1 MWFTTSQQQTFE
13 LAQAVGAFLQPED
26 TVFLTGDLGTGKSVF
41 ARGVAAALDIHEP
54 MASPSF
60 TIMYPYRGKTNL
72 YHFDLYRLEEPEEFY
87 QAGLDEFIGGDGVA
101 LVEWPDHADFLPSPR
116 IDVTIERG
124 QGDDERFISLEFTG
138 MDDRRAQIE
147 AALTAWEE

>member
-1 MWFTTSQQQTFE
+1 MWFTSSQQQTFD
-13 LAQAVGAFLQPED
+13 LAQALGAFLQNED

-60 TIMYPYRGKTNL
+60 TIMYPYRGRTNL

-87 QAGLDEFIGGDGVA
+87 QAGLDEYIGGDGIA
-101 LVEWPDHADFLPSPR
+101 LVEWPDHADILPSPR

-124 QGDDERFISLEFTG
+124 TGDDDRYIHLEFTG
-138 MDDRRAQIE
+138 MEDRRAQI
-147 AALTAWEE
+147 AQALAAWEA